1 MPRTPDEERRA
12 RLVADALDHL
22 QGAGLSTFTL
32 RSLAP
37 HLGTS
42 ARMLVHYFGT
52 RDALLDAVLTEH
64 RRRMIAGL
72 DAVATTDPRATAQA
86 AWAAM
91 TDPARTG
98 HFTLMLQ
105 VLTASLEDG
114 HPHHAIAQDAI
125 SAWVEHVE
133 KLLVGTGS
141 PPDVAR
147 TDATLLTS
155 GFKGLLLDR
164 LVSGD
169 LQRTDAAAQRLVDL
183 LLAP

>member
-86 AWAAM
+86 AWASM

-164 LVSGD
+164 LVTGD